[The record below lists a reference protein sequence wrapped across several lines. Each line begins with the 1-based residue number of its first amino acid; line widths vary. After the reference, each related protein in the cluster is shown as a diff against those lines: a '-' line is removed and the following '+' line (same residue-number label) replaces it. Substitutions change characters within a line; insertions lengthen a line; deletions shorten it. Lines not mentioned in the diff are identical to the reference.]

1 MGRQDPP
8 PELHMP
14 IPTPAATSSASP
26 ASVLGRRLS
35 RDIPTFTTQPNFF
48 HPRASISKPPRTP
61 SPRSTPEASST
72 SSPSTIAANSD
83 RPILTLHHPTPSTS
97 RVPLVAPDSPPFNT
111 SSPDP
116 VDNNTEVHDD
126 DGIIRV
132 ENPRTR
138 ALSNA
143 LNLPASPPTPAPSP
157 IPRED
162 APLVLPSWQAAHV
175 DEDDFLRSVRTH
187 YMTLGTAERQRFLAE
202 ILNISETEELRF
214 VNAFVR
220 PRLKVDFLK
229 MLPMEVG
236 LRVFSLF
243 FELRADKFRFFR
255 MLRIRS
261 PWPEPH
267 RCRDIGTCSSTTT

>member
-1 MGRQDPP
+1 MARREP

-14 IPTPAATSSASP
+14 IPTPAAPSSSA
-26 ASVLGRRLS
+26 AALGRRLS
-35 RDIPTFTTQPNFF
+35 RDMPPFPTHTTFF
-48 HPRASISKPPRTP
+48 HHRSSISKPPRTP
-61 SPRSTPEASST
+61 SPRSHPESST
-72 SSPSTIAANSD
+72 SND
-83 RPILTLHHPTPSTS
+83 RPILTLHHP
-97 RVPLVAPDSPPFNT
+97 PLSASLVCSAAPDSPPFN
-111 SSPDP
+111 SLSLQEIE
-116 VDNNTEVHDD
+116 NTQVHDD

-138 ALSNA
+138 SLSNA

-175 DEDDFLRSVRTH
+175 DEDDFLRMVRTH
-187 YMTLGTAERQRFLAE
+187 FMTLGTGERQRFLAE

-229 MLPMEVG
+229 ALPMEVG
-236 LRVFSLF
+236 LRVLSLNI
-243 FELRADKFRFFR
+243 LLMIRFLR
-255 MLRIRS
+255 MLMM
-261 PWPEPH
+261 PLLWLELH
-267 RCRDIGTCSSTTT
+267 RFLDTGICLSMTI

>member
-14 IPTPAATSSASP
+14 IPTPVATSSTSP

-35 RDIPTFTTQPNFF
+35 RDIPAFTTQPNFF
-48 HPRASISKPPRTP
+48 HPRTSISKPPRTP
-61 SPRSTPEASST
+61 SPRSNPEPSASASS
-72 SSPSTIAANSD
+72 SSSTTIAANSD

-111 SSPDP
+111 TSPDH
-116 VDNNTEVHDD
+116 VDNTTEVHDD

-138 ALSNA
+138 SLSNA

-162 APLVLPSWQAAHV
+162 APLVLASWQAAHV
-175 DEDDFLRSVRTH
+175 DEDDFLRSVRAH

-236 LRVFSLF
+236 LRVHALF
-243 FELRADKFRFFR
+243 F
-255 MLRIRS
+255 RIA
-261 PWPEPH
+261 
-267 RCRDIGTCSSTTT
+267 C